1 MTQKGLDFSLGD
13 RGLNKV
19 LERRVFAKGV
29 LIFEEGH
36 NAREAFVI
44 LRGEVEIVARGKSGQ
59 IVVLTT
65 LNKGQLFGEL
75 ALLAD
80 SRRTASARAGNDCE
94 ILVISQEVLKKKLTD
109 ADPLLQFW
117 IGHLADRVID
127 LSKRVTAHEGQ

>member
-1 MTQKGLDFSLGD
+1 VTKGLDFSLGD

-19 LERRVFAKGV
+19 LERRAFAKGV

-59 IVVLTT
+59 LVVLTT

-80 SRRTASARAGNDCE
+80 SRRTASARAGDDCE
-94 ILVISQEVLKKKLTD
+94 ILVISQDVLKKKLAV

-117 IGHLADRVID
+117 IGHLADRIFD